1 MARYIG
7 KEMSRVDG
15 VAKVT
20 GKAKYA
26 AEFKVPNLAYGFIV
40 TSSIAKGTIRSIDT
54 KEASRAPG
62 VISILT
68 HENYPKPAPPT
79 APELNSSTGLFERD
93 KSFRALQSNQIFFNM
108 QPIAL
113 VLAETFEQ
121 ARYAARLV
129 KATYNE
135 EKPMTDLESSLDKAL
150 TIDPQRAAVPRDA
163 VKPRGNPAQAFQSA
177 PVKIEA
183 EYTIPIEHHNPM
195 EPHAAIAFW
204 ENDKLTIFDK
214 TQGVYVVRQHLA
226 TSFNMPEENVQV
238 ISPFVGG
245 AFGSSLRPNYYP
257 ALTAMAARV
266 IKRPVKVVYTRQQM
280 YTGHGYRPHTW
291 QKVSLGAQRN
301 GKLTAIIHDSR
312 NNSSTFQDWIEN
324 TTEFPR
330 TLYACPNADTPQ
342 RIVRT
347 DLSTPASM
355 RAPGAVSGMFALECA
370 MDELAYALKIDPLEL
385 RLINYTEVDP
395 DTKKPYSSKALR
407 ECYRLGAEKFG
418 WKNRKFEPRS
428 MRDGRFLVGWG
439 IATGVWGAWQRPASA
454 KITLKPDGTAH
465 VASATADIG
474 PGTYTVMTLIA
485 AEYLGLSA
493 EKVKF
498 ELGDTKFPEAPVQGG
513 SFTTASVGTAIYES
527 AQNIKRKLLNL
538 TNKDAASPLKTAKIE
553 DVEMLDGKLQIKN
566 NSSQSVTI
574 SELMRRNNL
583 TELVDVHEA
592 KPSPEREKYAT
603 GAHGAQ
609 FVEVKVDPDV
619 GTVHVTRAIEV
630 TACGKIMNPKTSH
643 SQEIGGVVWGIGM
656 ALQEATEIDHR
667 YGRIMNPNLQHYHVP
682 VNADILQIETMFV
695 EEDDKIVNPLGV
707 KGMGE
712 LGMVGIPAAIAN
724 AVFHATGKR
733 IRDLPIT
740 PDKLL

>member
-15 VAKVT
+15 IAKVT

-40 TSSIAKGTIRSIDT
+40 TSSIAKGTIKSIDT
-54 KEASRAPG
+54 TQASRAPG
-62 VISILT
+62 VIHILT
-68 HENYPKPAPPT
+68 HENYPKPAPSA
-79 APELNSSTGLFERD
+79 APELKPETNTDVPD

-135 EKPMTDLESSLDKAL
+135 EKPMTNFESSLGKAVD
-150 TIDPQRAAVPRDA
+150 IDPQRAAVPRDI

-226 TSFNMPEENVQV
+226 TSFNMPVENVEV

-245 AFGSSLRPNYYP
+245 AFGASLRPNYYP

-291 QKVSLGAQRN
+291 QKVSLAAQRN

-312 NNSSTFQDWIEN
+312 NNSSTFQDWVEN

-347 DLSTPASM
+347 DLPTPASM

-395 DTKKPYSSKALR
+395 DSGKP
-407 ECYRLGAEKFG
+407 
-418 WKNRKFEPRS
+418 
-428 MRDGRFLVGWG
+428 
-439 IATGVWGAWQRPASA
+439 
-454 KITLKPDGTAH
+454 
-465 VASATADIG
+465 
-474 PGTYTVMTLIA
+474 
-485 AEYLGLSA
+485 
-493 EKVKF
+493 
-498 ELGDTKFPEAPVQGG
+498 
-513 SFTTASVGTAIYES
+513 
-527 AQNIKRKLLNL
+527 
-538 TNKDAASPLKTAKIE
+538 
-553 DVEMLDGKLQIKN
+553 
-566 NSSQSVTI
+566 
-574 SELMRRNNL
+574 
-583 TELVDVHEA
+583 
-592 KPSPEREKYAT
+592 
-603 GAHGAQ
+603 
-609 FVEVKVDPDV
+609 
-619 GTVHVTRAIEV
+619 
-630 TACGKIMNPKTSH
+630 
-643 SQEIGGVVWGIGM
+643 
-656 ALQEATEIDHR
+656 
-667 YGRIMNPNLQHYHVP
+667 
-682 VNADILQIETMFV
+682 
-695 EEDDKIVNPLGV
+695 
-707 KGMGE
+707 
-712 LGMVGIPAAIAN
+712 
-724 AVFHATGKR
+724 
-733 IRDLPIT
+733 
-740 PDKLL
+740 